1 MVAQNW
7 SPLNAARNRA
17 GILVEKLNLTPPVD
31 VRALL
36 FERAQVEYHDW
47 SHQCDAVTA
56 LGVEPPRVFV
66 RSGLPELRERFTLAH
81 EWAHIELAWHVG
93 SIGCQVNGVS
103 IEEEYSIDRVTGSQE
118 REANEFAS
126 RVLAPDRWL
135 SPLVKSVTSFERA
148 SMSALLDA
156 LSQAEMSAS
165 AGLIALSRHLLP
177 GHALFVDGAF
187 AISQGTSWPGTPPL
201 SDSAVD
207 QYLHGAV
214 SVEEFSHQGRRVL
227 WALLIPQSVLP
238 EFVHTVE
245 TDDRTPHKILT
256 ECCTR
261 IFGADLAHSKALSIN
276 GVVGGVT
283 RDLQRS
289 WNVEAIAAV
298 VHDRIQSRSDLRE
311 VLRDP
316 EFPIYLHRKA
326 TAIVEKRSKS

>member
-1 MVAQNW
+1 MVAQNG

-17 GILVEKLNLTPPVD
+17 GILVEKLDLTPPVD
-31 VRALL
+31 VKALL

-56 LGVEPPRVFV
+56 LSLDPPRVFV
-66 RSGLPELRERFTLAH
+66 RSGLPALRERFTLAH

-135 SPLVKSVTSFERA
+135 SQLVKGVTYFERS
-148 SMSALLDA
+148 SMLALLDT
-156 LSQAEMSAS
+156 LSKAEMSAS
-165 AGLIALSRHLLP
+165 AGLIALARHLLP
-177 GHALFVDGAF
+177 GHAFFVDDVF

-201 SDSAVD
+201 NDSTVE
-207 QYLHGAV
+207 QYLRNAV
-214 SVEEFSHQGRRVL
+214 SVEEFFHQGRKVL
-227 WALLIPQSVLP
+227 WALMIPQSVLP
-238 EFVHTVE
+238 EFVHCVE
-245 TDDRTPHKILT
+245 ADDRTPHKVLT
-256 ECCTR
+256 ACCTR
-261 IFGADLAHSKALSIN
+261 IFGADLAISKALSIN

-283 RDLQRS
+283 RDLQLS

-316 EFPIYLHRKA
+316 EFAIYLHRKA
-326 TAIVEKRSKS
+326 SAIVAKRSKS